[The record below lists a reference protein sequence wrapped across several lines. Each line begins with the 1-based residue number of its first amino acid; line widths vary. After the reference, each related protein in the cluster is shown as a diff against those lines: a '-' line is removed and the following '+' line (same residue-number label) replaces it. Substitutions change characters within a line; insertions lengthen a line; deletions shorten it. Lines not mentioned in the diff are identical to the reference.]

1 MRSLIPFC
9 SLGLVACGIFGATDS
24 SHVDEAASSPDA
36 SSGEADAAL
45 PPVGSAAPPGIY
57 VSASRGRDDG
67 DGSSTAPLKTLTR
80 ALAVGK
86 DFGLPVIACAEQ
98 YPEALVL
105 VDGVSA
111 YGYYDCTKTPWER
124 GAPRALVLAPTS
136 PAVAARGIVAPT
148 RLVGFEVRSPDLDSS
163 PATDGSG
170 TSVALEIRASKGLSV
185 GESLF
190 HAGKGAPG
198 TDGTPGLPN
207 ARTGAS
213 DGVDGVAQHERT
225 CPPLML
231 GGTVC
236 SAIRISG
243 SAGGTTT
250 CTIGPSGGPGGAG
263 GDGRIWLNRQ
273 MGTQPGEQHGGA
285 LVATTSTA
293 VGGLNTDMPQV
304 GLGVGLKGAAGA
316 AGADGP
322 DGVNGAWSLSSMG
335 FTRGTGTAG
344 GPGAPG
350 QGGGGGGGT
359 GSAFAPGG
367 AISPTA
373 GSMVYATATGG
384 GGGAGGCGGQPGT
397 PGLGGGA
404 SIGALV
410 IDSVVSFD
418 HVRIEA
424 AQGGRGGMGNLG
436 TIAIAGGTGGLGT
449 VVGVD
454 RTGAGGAGGAGGEGA
469 ASGHGAPGPSI
480 ALAYSKSR
488 PMTTATDLVA
498 GPAGEGQP
506 ASMRSSLG
514 GSGTKVLPGVAGDSL
529 KEYVIPN

>member
-1 MRSLIPFC
+1 MRSLIPLC
-9 SLGLVACGIFGATDS
+9 SLALVACGIFGATDG
-24 SHVDEAASSPDA
+24 SHVDEAATNPDA
-36 SSGEADAAL
+36 SSAEADAAL
-45 PPVGSAAPPGIY
+45 PPVGGPAPPGIY

-67 DGSSTAPLKTLTR
+67 DGSPTAPLKTLTR
-80 ALAVGK
+80 GLAVAKGI
-86 DFGLPVIACAEQ
+86 GVPVIACAEE

-111 YGYYDCTKTPWER
+111 FGFYDCTKTPWER
-124 GAPRALVLAPTS
+124 GAPRAVVVAPTS
-136 PAVAARGIVAPT
+136 PAVLARGIVAPT
-148 RLVGFEVRSPDLDSS
+148 RLVGFDIRSPDLDSS

-170 TSVALEIRASKGLSV
+170 TSVALEIRESKGLSV
-185 GESLF
+185 GESLL
-190 HAGKGAPG
+190 HAGNGAPG

-207 ARTGAS
+207 ALAVTS

-231 GGTVC
+231 GGTIC
-236 SAIRISG
+236 SAIRIVG

-250 CTIGPSGGPGGAG
+250 CTIGPSGGPGGFG
-263 GDGRIWLNRQ
+263 GDGRIWINRQ
-273 MGTQPGEQHGGA
+273 MGTNPGEQRGGA

-293 VGGLNTDMPQV
+293 VGGLNTDSG
-304 GLGVGLKGAAGA
+304 GLGIGLKGSAGA

-335 FTRGTGTAG
+335 FTRGTGTPGA
-344 GPGAPG
+344 PGAPG

-359 GSAFAPGG
+359 GSPYAPGG
-367 AISPTA
+367 QISPPA

-384 GGGAGGCGGQPGT
+384 GGGGGGCGGQPGT
-397 PGLGGGA
+397 PGTGGGA

-410 IDSVVSFD
+410 IDSVVAFD

-424 AQGGRGGMGNLG
+424 GRGGRGGKGNLG
-436 TIAIAGGTGGLGT
+436 TVAVAGGTGGLGT
-449 VVGVD
+449 VVGVE
-454 RTGAGGAGGAGGEGA
+454 RTGPGGAGGAGGEGG

-480 ALAYSKSR
+480 ALAYSKAR
-488 PMTTATDLVA
+488 PATMATDLVP
-498 GPAGEGQP
+498 GPAAEGQP
-506 ASMRSSLG
+506 LLTRSTLG
-514 GSGTKVLPGVAGDSL
+514 GSGMKILPGIAGDSL